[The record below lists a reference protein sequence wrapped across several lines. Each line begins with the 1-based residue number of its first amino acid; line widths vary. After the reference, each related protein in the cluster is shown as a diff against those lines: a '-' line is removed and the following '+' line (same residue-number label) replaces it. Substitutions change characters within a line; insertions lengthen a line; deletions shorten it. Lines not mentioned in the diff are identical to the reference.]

1 MFVLFLLPLGWPVE
15 LANIARALLP
25 VVLLDFGR
33 LLPIE
38 CLMGSHHASIFAT
51 QVRLFACHQACWN
64 FRS

>member
-1 MFVLFLLPLGWPVE
+1 MFVLFLLPLGWPAE

-51 QVRLFACHQACWN
+51 QVRLFCL
-64 FRS
+64 SSVLGT